1 MSTQPI
7 AADWATARGEKWRSQ
22 LAGLEAML
30 RPIDEPLIRALDLSA
45 PYRIADVGCGGGAT
59 TLEVW
64 GCAPPG
70 AVVHGFDLSPP
81 LVEVARGRM
90 PSTDGAI
97 AFELAD
103 MEERRRRTAPMIWS
117 ISRFGIMFFDDP
129 PAAFANL
136 HRWLV
141 PGGRFAFAVWGPLA
155 DNAWMTAILEV
166 VAEIVDLPPISI
178 PASSGPFRYGD
189 VATLLAMLEAAGFAA
204 LAVTDWRGTLP
215 IGDGL
220 AAADAA
226 YFALASFSSIFAEL
240 LADAGGDPLS
250 VASRA
255 LSDRFTAHEQDGRVT
270 MSARVH
276 IVTGTAGVR

>member
-1 MSTQPI
+1 MSREPI

-70 AVVHGFDLSPP
+70 GVVHGFDVSPA
-81 LVEVARGRM
+81 LVEVARSRM
-90 PSTDGAI
+90 PSTDGTI
-97 AFELAD
+97 AFEIAD
-103 MEERRRRTAPMIWS
+103 MGRAAPPDGPYHRLL
-117 ISRFGIMFFDDP
+117 SRFGIMFFDDP

-136 HRWLV
+136 RRWLV
-141 PGGRFAFAVWGPLA
+141 PGGRFAFAVWGPVA
-155 DNAWMTAILEV
+155 DNAWMTAIRRV
-166 VAEIVDLPPISI
+166 VAEIVDLPPID
-178 PASSGPFRYGD
+178 PASPGPFRYGD
-189 VATLLAMLEAAGFAA
+189 VTALLATLQAAGFVA
-204 LAVTDWRGTLP
+204 LDVTDWRGMLP
-215 IGDGL
+215 IGDRL

-226 YFALASFSSIFAEL
+226 HFALASFSSFAEL
-240 LADAGGDPLS
+240 LSDAGGDALP
-250 VASRA
+250 VARRA
-255 LSDRFTAHEQDGRVT
+255 LSERFAAHEQDGRVT

-276 IVTGTAGVR
+276 IVTGTADVR